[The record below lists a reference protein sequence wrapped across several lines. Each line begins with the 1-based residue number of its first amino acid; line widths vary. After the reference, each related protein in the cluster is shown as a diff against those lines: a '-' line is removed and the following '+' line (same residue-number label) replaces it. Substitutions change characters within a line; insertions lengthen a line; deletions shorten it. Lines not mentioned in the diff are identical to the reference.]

1 MTRRLI
7 ISLCILLSLL
17 LQASSIDFATFM
29 DVDSGEGIFGS
40 AMDNKHLGFKENL
53 AATTTYMPYVVN
65 KDNVST
71 ELIYIPAGIFQMGC
85 DLENPDEIDCTE
97 YWVNGNE
104 LPLHTVF
111 LDGYAIDKYEVT
123 NFQYRACVS
132 AGVCIKPKENF
143 SYNRVAYFDN
153 LLYDNYPVIYIS
165 WNDANDFCSWLDK
178 RLPSEAEWEKAARG
192 PNFSTQRYPW
202 GNNDSD
208 CKLAN
213 IKYDEKFGTCEMDT
227 TEVGSYPLGESP
239 YGVMDMAGNVWEFV
253 NDWYQY
259 DYYVESPYY
268 DPLGPPEATEKVWR
282 GGGFNAGWEDARVS
296 RRAGISP
303 NFRGNY
309 IGFRCA
315 K

>member
-1 MTRRLI
+1 MNRRLI
-7 ISLCILLSLL
+7 FSLFILLSLL
-17 LQASSIDFATFM
+17 LQASSIDFVTFM
-29 DVDSGEGIFGS
+29 DEDSGEGVPTPGLV
-40 AMDNKHLGFKENL
+40 NKILGFTEIAVVTK
-53 AATTTYMPYVVN
+53 TYLPYVIN

-71 ELIYIPAGIFQMGC
+71 ELIYIPGGIFQMGC
-85 DLENPDEIDCTE
+85 DLDNPDEIDCTE

-104 LPLHTVF
+104 LPLHSVY
-111 LDGYAIDKYEVT
+111 LDGYTIDKYEVT
-123 NFQYRACVS
+123 NFQYNACVL
-132 AGVCIKPKENF
+132 AGVCREPKENF
-143 SYNRVAYFDN
+143 SYNRVSYHDN
-153 LLYDNYPVIYIS
+153 LLYGNYPVIYVS

-178 RLPSEAEWEKAARG
+178 RLPTEAEWEKAARG

-213 IKYDEKFGTCEMDT
+213 IKYDEKSGSCELDT
-227 TEVGSYPLGESP
+227 TEVGSYPLGASP
-239 YGVMDMAGNVWEFV
+239 YGVMDMAGNVWEYV
-253 NDWYQY
+253 DDWYQY
-259 DYYVESPYY
+259 DYYVESPFY

-309 IGFRCA
+309 LGFRCA